1 MKLYSQLSKIAFLKN
16 RYVAKFLFVAF
27 LGIHIPLIGLVFF
40 VVYLEHHLSPMNV
53 FLITLVLTLFAT
65 VITLIILKNLMIP
78 VMKGSKA
85 LLEYRNNLTI
95 PQLPTEYTDEA
106 GVMMR
111 NIQATILTNQK
122 LLAEKKELFK
132 LLTENLHSQTIQSEG
147 LISNIISEST
157 NDKVSDIAKDALQ
170 SVHQQLHFVDAFI
183 HLLNEEALI
192 NKEQVKLRKI
202 NLKMILE
209 EVKVNYKANLEAK
222 NVTIN
227 YSGSISDVR
236 LKINLKLLHKVFS
249 FLLDNAI
256 KYSSTNAIIEVTAE
270 KVRGRL
276 MLYIKDNGIGFEPD
290 QAEKIFTKFRSKNG
304 NTEEYIPGI
313 GLYLT
318 RQIVERFGGKI
329 NAESRGLNKGA
340 TFCVELKLYH

>member
-122 LLAEKKELFK
+122 
-132 LLTENLHSQTIQSEG
+132 
-147 LISNIISEST
+147 
-157 NDKVSDIAKDALQ
+157 
-170 SVHQQLHFVDAFI
+170 
-183 HLLNEEALI
+183 
-192 NKEQVKLRKI
+192 
-202 NLKMILE
+202 
-209 EVKVNYKANLEAK
+209 
-222 NVTIN
+222 
-227 YSGSISDVR
+227 
-236 LKINLKLLHKVFS
+236 
-249 FLLDNAI
+249 
-256 KYSSTNAIIEVTAE
+256 
-270 KVRGRL
+270 
-276 MLYIKDNGIGFEPD
+276 
-290 QAEKIFTKFRSKNG
+290 
-304 NTEEYIPGI
+304 
-313 GLYLT
+313 
-318 RQIVERFGGKI
+318 
-329 NAESRGLNKGA
+329 
-340 TFCVELKLYH
+340 